1 MVPIGILGQKIGM
14 TQIFDKNGL
23 ALPITVI
30 KAGPCVVTQIKNLTT
45 DGYNAVQLGFYEKKI
60 KHIKKTEEG
69 HFNKSGSKVL
79 RFLKE
84 YRVKN
89 PENFT
94 LGQIININS
103 FEIGQFVNVSGK
115 TIGKGFTG
123 LQKRHNFARG
133 PMSHGSKNHR
143 APGSIG
149 AGTTPGRVFPG
160 KKMSGQKGNTNI
172 TVSNLEIIGI
182 ESKENLLLLKG
193 AIPGKSGNLIN
204 IIPSLH

>member
-1 MVPIGILGQKIGM
+1 ML
-14 TQIFDKNGL
+14 FRS
-23 ALPITVI
+23 
-30 KAGPCVVTQIKNLTT
+30 
-45 DGYNAVQLGFYEKKI
+45 
-60 KHIKKTEEG
+60 KTEEG